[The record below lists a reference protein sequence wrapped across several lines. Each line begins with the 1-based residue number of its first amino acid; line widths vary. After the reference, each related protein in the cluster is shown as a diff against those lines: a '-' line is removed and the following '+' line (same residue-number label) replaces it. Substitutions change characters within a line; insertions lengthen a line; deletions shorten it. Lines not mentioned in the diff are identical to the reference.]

1 MRWLIVAGGTGG
13 HLFPGIAVAEA
24 LLEEGKEVLFVSGR
38 RKVELEI
45 LKDRPFPVERLD
57 VEGFVGRSFSAKTR
71 SLLKMSRAF
80 FKAKR
85 ILKEFDPHVVLA
97 TGGYTALPVV
107 LAARLSGKVLGL
119 HEQNIEPGVANK
131 LLAKWVDRVFLSIKG
146 SERHFPK
153 EKVVFSGNPVR
164 RELLLVPE
172 RRKAKTHRGILFMG
186 GSQGARFL
194 NELAL
199 KIVPGLLKRFEELFV
214 IHQTG
219 LSEYE
224 RVKAGYEEVL
234 SSELRTRLK
243 VMPFIRDM
251 AWAYSEVDLVVGRA
265 GATTLAELFATKTPA
280 VLIPFPYA
288 THNHQEKN
296 ARVVSERGGA
306 ICLPEREASPEK
318 ALSIISGLISSP
330 QRLEEMGEKMG
341 SFFLKEPERV
351 IIKTLEEL
359 LC

>member
-85 ILKEFDPHVVLA
+85 ILKEFNPHVVLA

-119 HEQNIEPGVANK
+119 HEQNLEPGVANK
-131 LLAKWVDRVFLSIKG
+131 LLSKWVDRVFLSIKG
-146 SERHFPK
+146 SERHFPQS
-153 EKVVFSGNPVR
+153 KVVFSGNPVR
-164 RELLLVPE
+164 RELFSVPE
-172 RRKAKTHRGILFMG
+172 RRKAKAHRGILFMG

-199 KIVPGLLKRFEELFV
+199 KVVPKLLKCFAVLLI

-219 LSEYE
+219 LSDYE
-224 RVKAGYEEVL
+224 RVKRSYSEVL
-234 SSELRTRLK
+234 SSEVEGRLK

-265 GATTLAELFATKTPA
+265 GATTLAELFATRTPA

-296 ARVVSERGGA
+296 AKVVSEKGAA
-306 ICLPEREASPEK
+306 ICLLQKEATPEK
-318 ALSIISGLISSP
+318 ALSLIVELISSP
-330 QRLEEMGEKMG
+330 QLLEEMGEKMG
-341 SFFLKEPERV
+341 TFFLKDPEKL

-359 LC
+359 VC